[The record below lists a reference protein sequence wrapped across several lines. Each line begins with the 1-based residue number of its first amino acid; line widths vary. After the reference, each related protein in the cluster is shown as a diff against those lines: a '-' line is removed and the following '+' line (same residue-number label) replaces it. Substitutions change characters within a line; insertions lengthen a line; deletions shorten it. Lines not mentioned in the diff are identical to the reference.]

1 MSQQQAEASTAL
13 SLTFL
18 HIRIYVV
25 AGKFSKYEVCTNIHI
40 VDEAFPAR
48 GASLR
53 MQKNQS
59 RCLIIVLFTSYLK
72 TIE

>member
-13 SLTFL
+13 GPAFL
-18 HIRIYVV
+18 HIRIYVI
-25 AGKFSKYEVCTNIHI
+25 AGRFTKCDVCTYIHI

-53 MQKNQS
+53 IKKNQS
-59 RCLIIVLFTSYLK
+59 RCLIIVLFISYLK